1 MMRLCASNLLVTF
14 ALECLE
20 VSVLQGAV
28 FYVDPEKR
36 DMDNDGS
43 AELPWKTVEQV
54 FERNLIQTRDT
65 AGRLRATA
73 VITRSFDVI

>member
-14 ALECLE
+14 ALECLA
-20 VSVLQGAV
+20 VSVLNGAV
-28 FYVDPEKR
+28 FYVDPEKG

-43 AELPWKTVEQV
+43 VERPWKTVEQV

-73 VITRSFDVI
+73 VITCSFYVI